1 MTENDGNLGN
11 GVNPIEQWYRRQTES
26 YPQTGKSLNLMG
38 IHSHLGASVWSYF
51 TNQDPETKKTHPWN
65 WLRME
70 YVMIPNAI
78 QIPIPKGT
86 ESIKEKEQ

>member
-1 MTENDGNLGN
+1 
-11 GVNPIEQWYRRQTES
+11 
-26 YPQTGKSLNLMG
+26 MG

-51 TNQDPETKKTHPWN
+51 TNQDPETKQTHPRN

-70 YVMIPNAI
+70 YVMILNAI

-86 ESIKEKEQ
+86 